1 MRIYSDFLFLKG
13 IEDDE
18 FVECCDEEGDIRDF
32 SKNSE
37 TCFPIKLEPD
47 DTLGKSQ
54 TGQRRQCLNF
64 VRSVGAPDLD
74 CNPSP
79 IQQSNQIT
87 HWLDASNVYGSNED
101 VTKRLRARRGARSRD
116 GLLDVV
122 FLNGKEQLPFN
133 SLMDCEDSRGKQ

>member
-1 MRIYSDFLFLKG
+1 MGIYSDFLFLKG
-13 IEDDE
+13 EE
-18 FVECCDEEGDIRDF
+18 EQFYECCDEEGNIRDF
-32 SKNSE
+32 SKNGV

-47 DTLGKSQ
+47 DTLGKSE

-101 VTKRLRARRGARSRD
+101 VTKRLRALKD

-122 FLNGKEQLPFN
+122 DINGQKDQLPIDSSMN
-133 SLMDCEDSRGKQ
+133 CSDSRGKRL

>member
-1 MRIYSDFLFLKG
+1 M
-13 IEDDE
+13 
-18 FVECCDEEGDIRDF
+18 
-32 SKNSE
+32 
-37 TCFPIKLEPD
+37 
-47 DTLGKSQ
+47 GKSE

-101 VTKRLRARRGARSRD
+101 VTKRLRALKD

-122 FLNGKEQLPFN
+122 DINGQKDQLPI
-133 SLMDCEDSRGKQ
+133 DSSMNCSDSKGK

>member
-1 MRIYSDFLFLKG
+1 MQGIYSDFLFLKG
-13 IEDDE
+13 EE
-18 FVECCDEEGDIRDF
+18 EQFYECCDEEGDIRDF

-47 DTLGKSQ
+47 DTLGKSE

-74 CNPSP
+74 CCPSS

-101 VTKRLRARRGARSRD
+101 VTKRLRALKD

-122 FLNGKEQLPFN
+122 DINGQKDQLPI
-133 SLMDCEDSRGKQ
+133 DSSMNCSDSKGK

>member
-1 MRIYSDFLFLKG
+1 MQGIYSDFLFLKG
-13 IEDDE
+13 EE
-18 FVECCDEEGDIRDF
+18 EQFYECCDEEGDIRDF

-47 DTLGKSQ
+47 DTLGKSE

-101 VTKRLRARRGARSRD
+101 VTKRLRALKD

-122 FLNGKEQLPFN
+122 DINGQKDQLPI
-133 SLMDCEDSRGKQ
+133 DSSMNCSDSKGK